1 MVVMDKRCL
10 AMVLYNP
17 TAAKA
22 AVEQQEPATKRPRP
36 SPAEEAGAVIPYND
50 AAPPAAMVPYNQWR
64 SSPYGMCAIPQSD
77 QISIIVLKIK
87 IKSKSLPPTL

>member
-64 SSPYGMCAIPQSD
+64 SSPYGWVVWHVRYTSVRPNKHN
-77 QISIIVLKIK
+77 SIENKN
-87 IKSKSLPPTL
+87 